1 MEEKGRGVSCFT
13 DFLPSAYLKIE
24 NIFYWRGSMLSGSKF
39 LQLLV
44 AQWFSSSLTLAY
56 LPVSIYKIGTFLPP
70 CKITCASEETQG
82 IVWMLLRT
90 LKNLSWPL
98 GIKGGG
104 SHTVLPRIG
113 LFVIW
118 RRVRLDYQP
127 LFGEERSS
135 DPRKRW
141 KSSLAKSGQ
150 CGLRSNFTGSPPAT
164 HMGCISMG
172 MRTF

>member
-1 MEEKGRGVSCFT
+1 M
-13 DFLPSAYLKIE
+13 
-24 NIFYWRGSMLSGSKF
+24 MLSGSKF

-82 IVWMLLRT
+82 TVWMLLGT

-98 GIKGGG
+98 GNHGRESHG
-104 SHTVLPRIG
+104 STWNK
-113 LFVIW
+113 FCVIW

-135 DPRKRW
+135 DSRERR
-141 KSSLAKSGQ
+141 KSSLAKSEQ

-164 HMGCISMG
+164 HTGCTSMG
-172 MRTF
+172 MRAF